1 MENTLGFQP
10 EKSLD
15 YDSLFLASII
25 LLNVSRTISNIQ
37 MIVAVVLRY
46 AGLGVSITNSLIGL
60 ILPNVSE
67 EE

>member
-15 YDSLFLASII
+15 YDSLFLASLI

-46 AGLGVSITNSLIGL
+46 AALGASITNSLISL
-60 ILPNVSE
+60 ILPTVPE

>member
-15 YDSLFLASII
+15 YDSLFLASLI

-46 AGLGVSITNSLIGL
+46 AALGASITNSLISL
-60 ILPNVSE
+60 ILPTVSE